1 VPYNLFLHTELVREK
16 WSKKSDLSFA
26 MKDMVIALI
35 LGGVISMSVI
45 ITAASVKTMQL
56 ESTADLALGLEPLFG
71 TFAKYFLAFGLFAA
85 GITSTITAPLAAAY
99 VVCGCMGWQANL
111 ESYRFQRIWAIVIL
125 FGVLFSAT
133 GLKLIFIIQFA
144 QITNGV
150 LLPLIAAILLWIM
163 NKDSI
168 LGSSK
173 NNLGQNILGILLVLI
188 SIFLSFRSLWSV
200 YKSL

>member
-1 VPYNLFLHTELVREK
+1 
-16 WSKKSDLSFA
+16 
-26 MKDMVIALI
+26 
-35 LGGVISMSVI
+35 
-45 ITAASVKTMQL
+45 
-56 ESTADLALGLEPLFG
+56 
-71 TFAKYFLAFGLFAA
+71 
-85 GITSTITAPLAAAY
+85 
-99 VVCGCMGWQANL
+99 MGWQANL

-133 GLKLIFIIQFA
+133 GLKLIFFIQFA